1 MTEKTQTEVVVIGA
15 GPGGYAAAFRAAD
28 LGKKVVLVDKDTSLG
43 GVCLNR
49 GCIPSKALL
58 HLTKLIN
65 DSKEAKKK
73 GIVFDAP
80 KINIEE
86 IRRWKN
92 SILHK
97 LSSGISRLAK
107 ARKVKTFSGRVK
119 LKSLNELEINN
130 RESTASILFEKA
142 VIATGSTSITLS
154 TLPEDSNKIMGSKE
168 ALDLHSIPKSL
179 LVVGGG
185 YIGLEIGSV
194 YSALGAR
201 VTVVEKLPRL
211 LTGVDQDL
219 VKPLQRRL
227 SRQLEKIYLNSTL
240 VSGKETKKGINV
252 KLKTPNGEISETY
265 DKVLVSIGR
274 KPNTENLGLENT
286 GIEVDKKGFLSVD
299 RFQRTSKQ
307 NIYAIGDV
315 VGNPMLAHKAAYEG
329 TIAAEHI
336 AGLSSQFDARVI
348 PAVVFTNP
356 EIAWAGLTETKAKEK
371 SVLYE
376 KGEFPWAASGKAI
389 IGGLQD
395 GKTKIL
401 FNPETKQVLG
411 AGIVGEGAGDLIS
424 EVALAV
430 EMGAD
435 AEDLGQTIHP
445 HPTLSETITNSAEAF
460 LGTAT
465 DIFVPK
471 KNKQEK

>member
-1 MTEKTQTEVVVIGA
+1 MTKKTQTEVVVIGA

-28 LGKKVVLVDKDTSLG
+28 LGKKVVLVDKDKSLG

-49 GCIPSKALL
+49 GCIPSKAFL
-58 HLTKLIN
+58 HLTKLII
-65 DSKEAKKK
+65 DSKEAKNK
-73 GIVFDAP
+73 GVVFEKP

-86 IRRWKN
+86 IQRWKN
-92 SILHK
+92 SIISK
-97 LSSGISRLAK
+97 LSSGISRLAR
-107 ARKVKTFSGRVK
+107 ARKVTILSGRAK
-119 LKSLNELEINN
+119 LKSINEIEINN
-130 RESTASILFEKA
+130 GESNANILFKKA
-142 VIATGSTSITLS
+142 IIATGSTSITIP
-154 TLPEDSNKIMGSKE
+154 TLPKDSNRIMGSRE
-168 ALDLHSIPKSL
+168 ALALHKVPKNL

-201 VTVVEKLPRL
+201 VTVVERLPHL
-211 LTGVDQDL
+211 LAGVDQDL
-219 VKPLQRRL
+219 VKPLQGRL
-227 SRQLEKIYLNSTL
+227 ERQLEKIYLNSTL
-240 VSGKETKKGINV
+240 ISGKETQEGINV
-252 KLKTPNGEISETY
+252 KLKTPNGEINETY
-265 DKVLVSIGR
+265 DKVLVSVGR
-274 KPNTENLGLENT
+274 KPTTENLGLESA
-286 GIEVDKKGFLSVD
+286 GIEVGKKGFLSVD

-315 VGNPMLAHKAAYEG
+315 AGNPMLAHKAAYDG
-329 TIAAEHI
+329 VVAAEHI

-389 IGGLQD
+389 IGGLQE

-401 FNPETKQVLG
+401 FNPKTRQILG

-424 EVALAV
+424 EIALAI

-460 LGTAT
+460 LGTAI

-471 KNKQEK
+471 K